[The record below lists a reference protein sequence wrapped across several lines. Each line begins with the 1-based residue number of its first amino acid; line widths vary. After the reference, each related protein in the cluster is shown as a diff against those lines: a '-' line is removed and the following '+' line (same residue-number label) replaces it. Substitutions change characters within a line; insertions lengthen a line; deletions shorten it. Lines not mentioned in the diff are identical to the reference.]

1 MKVAKFIVMRM
12 NTTSWLEQNVKGF
25 EAIPQD
31 TREAVMQ
38 FAFLWSLFEYEAMG
52 RHANPNTLTL
62 IG

>member
-1 MKVAKFIVMRM
+1 M